1 MAHAHRRLHT
11 VVREAFNPLRLLDT
25 KEAIVPA
32 MGHRFDEALH
42 CNRCG
47 RSWTIQRAQPRD
59 CGLEMPEPIP
69 NLVA

>member
-1 MAHAHRRLHT
+1 MNPVA
-11 VVREAFNPLRLLDT
+11 REIFNPLRLLET

-32 MGHRFDEALH
+32 MGHSFDEQLH
-42 CNRCG
+42 CSRCG

-59 CGLEMPEPIP
+59 CCLEMPESGP